1 MLEVQVTELQRRLQ
15 ETQKQVQE
23 RNALLAAA
31 NTKLQ
36 QMEQQTGRVHGE
48 VEHWRKLARD
58 TANKLWEIGQQI
70 AEDRDVSQKIA
81 GKLQDIQPA
90 VRSAARVSVAPVG
103 LSRERRFVRN
113 SLLEA
118 QESTSPSTRSASQS
132 SSNLT
137 YLEYLFPQ
145 TSNDCSRAPL
155 LTRKNSSRPSSRLW
169 LVCHHRL
176 GFALFHPGLDKWEYA
191 LLIVSCGEALVD
203 FLPVGFGAVLVI
215 CRVLVARHTICQLL
229 SPAWRCPALFWVASP
244 TTLSATCS

>member
-1 MLEVQVTELQRRLQ
+1 MNITTRERLLKVLALADSTHEGEAIAAVRVARQLLAQTGLSFADLARQALTARPTLDASATRVRMLEVQVTELQRRLQ

-118 QESTSPSTRSASQS
+118 QESSSPSTRSASQS
-132 SSNLT
+132 
-137 YLEYLFPQ
+137 
-145 TSNDCSRAPL
+145 
-155 LTRKNSSRPSSRLW
+155 K
-169 LVCHHRL
+169 
-176 GFALFHPGLDKWEYA
+176 
-191 LLIVSCGEALVD
+191 
-203 FLPVGFGAVLVI
+203 
-215 CRVLVARHTICQLL
+215 
-229 SPAWRCPALFWVASP
+229 
-244 TTLSATCS
+244 